1 MKQHKCGEIA
11 LFVSLMVTSVLL
23 AGCVVI
29 KNDEHYTGI
38 EAKTLREVKRGQ
50 TTRDELVAKFGE
62 PSEQT
67 LAEDGT
73 EILKYQCIKTKD
85 NAFVMFPPPIVI
97 KDDKAEEHIV
107 AFELRDGVVQRHW
120 KKRGR
125 LKPQEMEPSE

>member
-11 LFVSLMVTSVLL
+11 LFASLMVTSVLL
-23 AGCVVI
+23 AGCVVV

-38 EAKTLREVKRGQ
+38 ETKTLREVKRGQ
-50 TTRDELVAKFGE
+50 TTRDELVEKFGE

-67 LAEDGT
+67 LSEDGT

-97 KDDKAEEHIV
+97 KDDDTVEHVV

-120 KKRGR
+120 RKRGR
-125 LKPQEMEPSE
+125 LKPQVTESCE